1 MPLMRAIRLLNSME
15 AGAITAAQLDTL
27 LNDAVRAGEFSVM
40 LTMLGQVQRMLASGT
55 TLDILLSSNKALA
68 VLLNSPSCRLA
79 LWQSDTALTALA
91 NKPSALTLI
100 RAHARTSIINQATAT
115 AATPYAVSGI
125 TTPAILLGWSCNSTG
140 AVTLT
145 GRRAD
150 SLVGS
155 LDASTNSIGGTSAN
169 FTNVM
174 PLTAT
179 VTVANSASSR
189 THYFQ
194 IFTI

>member
-1 MPLMRAIRLLNSME
+1 ME